1 MCGFQI
7 IYPKGPTWLFL
18 LERFESEIKD
28 SYSAIKFA
36 NFGGVVE
43 LEGLHCVQ
51 FIHEP
56 VTGSVVSGSVR
67 GLLIYFAWIHWGL

>member
-1 MCGFQI
+1 MRFSLIPSYCSLKSEMCGFQI

-43 LEGLHCVQ
+43 LEGLHCV
-51 FIHEP
+51 
-56 VTGSVVSGSVR
+56 
-67 GLLIYFAWIHWGL
+67 